1 MLFSK
6 LTKHLP
12 QIMKK
17 LIYIFLL
24 LPILTFG
31 QVPQGFT
38 YQAVATD
45 NNGLELVE
53 QNVSVRVSILS
64 ESSTGVE
71 QWIEVHS
78 TTTDGFGL
86 FTITIGEGTSTGNG
100 VQSSFSDIDWGG
112 SEHYLKIEM
121 DVNGSS
127 EYQLLGTSQL
137 MSVPYALHAG
147 TSDQGDSQSEQIDSL
162 ETVLQELSTYINSS
176 SSYSSM
182 TEYSIDADSIIE
194 LATGP
199 AYVGYSTLT
208 DDSYYVL
215 FKWLQE
221 SEVYGVETNSS
232 YMHSL
237 VRYDLDGNVQ
247 WSKNTNSHTDYSN
260 SINSNKLRIIES
272 DNFTFILEESISNNG
287 TFEDVGANTCSA
299 IFKYDKNSGEYLDS
313 YVVNSVSNCHTY
325 KDAFYFDEH
334 LYILYPQSNFLN
346 IKKVD
351 QDFSNEEI
359 IETEIGIQYQQSI
372 KVEVDYVNSL
382 MILGVRSH
390 LGCNGSSSINQCMA
404 QIYVYP
410 LPLTESLTPISTI
423 SLSSNDVEPI
433 YSVSQNSIYV
443 IETITNDKFVIY
455 EYNKFTGDI
464 IAQDQYH
471 TTMSQSIGES
481 FLTSNSSINSLRV
494 YLQTNDAQ
502 FYLASISS
510 NFFHINSSYPIQVDI
525 AEGSLQPIDVS
536 IIKGKIVSRCSY
548 NNTIYSIVK
557 VSEDSYGYLT
567 PAVINDQ
574 LYGGNKLILI
584 KDTF

>member
-1 MLFSK
+1 ML
-6 LTKHLP
+6 LA
-12 QIMKK
+12 
-17 LIYIFLL
+17 
-24 LPILTFG
+24 

-45 NNGLELVE
+45 NNGLELVD

-86 FTITIGEGTSTGNG
+86 FTITIGEGASTGNG
-100 VQSSFSDIDWGG
+100 AQSSFSDIDWGG

-121 DVNGSS
+121 DVNGGS
-127 EYQLLGTSQL
+127 EYQLFGTSQL

-147 TSDQGDSQSEQIDSL
+147 TSDQGDNQSEQIDSL
-162 ETVLQELSTYINSS
+162 ETVIQELSTSINSS

-199 AYVGYSTLT
+199 AYATYSTLT

-215 FKWLQE
+215 FQWLQE

-247 WSKNTNSHTDYSN
+247 WSKNINLNIDDSN
-260 SINSNKLRIIES
+260 FINDNKLRIIES
-272 DNFTFILEESISNNG
+272 DNFTFILDESISYYVG
-287 TFEDVGANTCSA
+287 TFEDVGVNTCSA

-313 YVVNSVSNCHTY
+313 YVVNSVSNCPRY
-325 KDAFYFDEH
+325 NDIFYFDEH
-334 LYILYPQSNFLN
+334 LYVLYWQSNFLN

-351 QDFSNEEI
+351 QDFTNEEI
-359 IETEIGIQYQQSI
+359 IETEIGIQLYPSI

-390 LGCNGSSSINQCMA
+390 LGCTGSFSINQCMA

-471 TTMSQSIGES
+471 YTMSQSIGES